1 MKYVR
6 KCTVFWRGAS
16 IQFPCSKRSIQGSKT
31 FPIINQIIRGDHDIW
46 TAPRVLPSPD
56 SESRSDPPAIAGSL
70 PATTRLQV
78 QARVVGSARPL
89 GGGTVRDESELA
101 NHGRGLVGSCRPV
114 FGRPAAATRKKREA
128 KLVALPPAHRSY
140 AARAQGVS
148 CTVGVATCGEQ
159 IEDD

>member
-1 MKYVR
+1 MN
-6 KCTVFWRGAS
+6 G
-16 IQFPCSKRSIQGSKT
+16 GSC
-31 FPIINQIIRGDHDIW
+31 
-46 TAPRVLPSPD
+46 APD
-56 SESRSDPPAIAGSL
+56 SDPPAIAGSL

-114 FGRPAAATRKKREA
+114 FGKPAAATRKKREREREA
-128 KLVALPPAHRSY
+128 KLVALPPAHGSY
-140 AARAQGVS
+140 AARAKGVS
-148 CTVGVATCGEQ
+148 GAVGVATCGEQ

>member
-6 KCTVFWRGAS
+6 KWTVFWRGAS
-16 IQFPCSKRSIQGSKT
+16 IQISGSKRSIQGSKT

-46 TAPRVLPSPD
+46 TAARVVYSCAPD
-56 SESRSDPPAIAGSL
+56 SDPPAIAGSL

-114 FGRPAAATRKKREA
+114 FGKPAAATRKKRERQSWLRCRRPMEA
-128 KLVALPPAHRSY
+128 TRRGPKAS
-140 AARAQGVS
+140 AARWVLRR
-148 CTVGVATCGEQ
+148 VASR
-159 IEDD
+159 